1 MSSPSPSTEIQAQEE
16 LDMTTSPPQS
26 TISEVDKSNSLAT
39 VGEEAPKIPEES
51 PRQLVT
57 PAVPK
62 KLCSVCN
69 QNKPKYKC
77 SRCYLP
83 YCSVA
88 CSTLHKATH
97 PAEESK
103 PAVEPKEEPEPQT
116 QTGRKRLGTAGGA
129 ATAGLREPF
138 AALDNSKE
146 LQSLFRQYPRLRTL
160 LNRIDKA
167 TQQPMDTNTLQN
179 QNGSKRKAQPWNPDR
194 GLQKGIQVLTDL
206 RNTGSK
212 DGKAIREFSTV
223 ILRILS
229 QQEGVSARDAV
240 EQEVALE
247 NQKVV
252 EQLLKGEL

>member
-1 MSSPSPSTEIQAQEE
+1 MPVSSPTSKNQAQEE
-16 LDMTTSPPQS
+16 LNITACLPDS
-26 TISEVDKSNSLAT
+26 TITEGDKSVSPAT
-39 VGEEAPKIPEES
+39 VEEEAPKIPEES
-51 PRQLVT
+51 PSPLVT
-57 PAVPK
+57 PVVPK
-62 KLCSVCN
+62 KLCSICN
-69 QNKPKYKC
+69 QDEPKYKC

-97 PAEESK
+97 PAEEPK
-103 PAVEPKEEPEPQT
+103 PAAEFKEEPEPQT
-116 QTGRKRLGTAGGA
+116 RNESPRPGTVDGA
-129 ATAGLREPF
+129 AKVSLREPF
-138 AALDNSKE
+138 AALDDSEE

-160 LNRIDKA
+160 LNRIEKA
-167 TQQPMDTNTLQN
+167 TQKPMDANTIQTQN
-179 QNGSKRKAQPWNPDR
+179 SSKRKEQPWNPER

-240 EQEVALE
+240 EKEVAAE
-247 NQKVV
+247 NQKFV
-252 EQLLKGEL
+252 EKLLNGEL